1 MKTEVIMYRDLNG
14 MNIRQS
20 TKTGMYNANDLVEI
34 YNANRSLNQK
44 KKYIHH
50 YFETKGTNDLIAA
63 LCTEENLT
71 TDKVHKARRGKNGGT
86 WMHPYL
92 FIDFAMWLS
101 PEFKVVALRWIHDNL
116 IGKRK
121 DCGGFFKE
129 MCQALHENGVADPLE
144 YKREARMINNIVFG
158 VETGKPRDKA
168 TEKELDMLNKLQ
180 KMDTKLIKEGKTY
193 LERLDMLHR
202 TKRMVEFLD
211 A

>member
-1 MKTEVIMYRDLNG
+1 MKTEVILFRDLEG
-14 MNIRQS
+14 MNVRQS
-20 TKTGMYNANDLVEI
+20 TKTAMYNANDALSL
-34 YNANRSLNQK
+34 YNANRADSQK
-44 KKYIHH
+44 EKFVADFLKIQP
-50 YFETKGTNDLIAA
+50 TKEIIEQI
-63 LCTEENLT
+63 CTEENIPP
-71 TDKVHKARRGKNGGT
+71 DEVFKSRRGKNGGT

-92 FIDFAMWLS
+92 FTDFLMWLS
-101 PEFKVVALRWIHDNL
+101 PEFKYAALRCIHNGIISL
-116 IGKRK
+116 RK

-129 MCQALHENGVADPLE
+129 MCQALHERGVTSSLE
-144 YKREARMINNIVFG
+144 YKREAKMLNKIVFG

-193 LERLDMLHR
+193 LERLDMIHR